1 MITEEIV
8 REALKEV
15 YDPELSLSVQELG
28 LIYEVR
34 SGIFDK

>member
-15 YDPELSLSVQELG
+15 YDPEVSLSVQELG
-28 LIYEVR
+28 LIYEVHCT
-34 SGIFDK
+34 GTH